1 MPTLIVTLPA
11 SLPSA
16 TTLCSTVLT
25 DNDST
30 TILRHGQT
38 PLSLFPEVN
47 GGEIVAVVP
56 AAQLSWHQLD
66 LPKGT
71 LDRGLFQDGNAARLR
86 SVLDGLLEERL
97 LDEPEQLHYA
107 IEPQTRPGA
116 PVWVAACNRAWLH
129 AWLQALEQAGRPIA
143 RIVPEL
149 APSTSETPSTL
160 LQAVGSA
167 DAPQL
172 LCAGPNG
179 VAVLPLSA
187 ASVVLL
193 GPLLNDS
200 TAADIVAE
208 PAVAALAEGLFSGRV
223 RIETEAQRALRSA
236 QSSSDLAQFDLLRTR
251 RARTQ
256 KSLSNWTHA
265 LWRAPQW
272 KPARWVVAA
281 LVAVNL
287 LGLQAWAWKEQASL
301 VAKKASIR
309 EVLTTTFPDV
319 RVVVDAP
326 LQMERALAGLQRQS
340 GAASSADLEEML
352 GRFQALA
359 PELPAPTAI
368 EFIAGE
374 LRLKIP
380 AALDDQLPG
389 VATRLKSSGYAVQL
403 RDDMLMI
410 KQDQRP

>member
-11 SLPSA
+11 SLPTA
-16 TTLCSTVLT
+16 TTPCSTVLA
-25 DNDST
+25 DNDG

-38 PLSLFPEVN
+38 PLSLFPGVN

-56 AAQLSWHQLD
+56 AAQLSWHHLD

-97 LDEPEQLHYA
+97 LEEPEQLHYA
-107 IEPQTRPGA
+107 IEPQARSGA

-129 AWLQALEQAGRPIA
+129 AWLQALELAGRPIA
-143 RIVPEL
+143 RIVPEI
-149 APSTSETPSTL
+149 APSTAESANPL
-160 LQAVGSA
+160 LQAVGTA

-172 LCAGPNG
+172 LCSSPHG
-179 VAVLPLSA
+179 VGVLPLSA
-187 ASVVLL
+187 ASVSLMS
-193 GPLLNDS
+193 PLLNGGIA
-200 TAADIVAE
+200 TEIVAE
-208 PAVAALAEGLFSGRV
+208 PAVAAVAESFFSGRV
-223 RIETEAQRALRSA
+223 QIETDAQRALRSA
-236 QSSSDLAQFDLLRTR
+236 QSGWDLAQFDLLRTR

-272 KPARWVVAA
+272 KPARWAAAA

-301 VAKKASIR
+301 VAKKAAIR

-326 LQMERALAGLQRQS
+326 LQMERALNNLQRQS
-340 GAASSADLEEML
+340 GSASSADLEEML

-359 PELPAPTAI
+359 LELPAPTAI

-380 AALDDQLPG
+380 AALDTQLPG
-389 VATRLKSSGYAVQL
+389 LAARMKSAGYTVQL
-403 RDDMLMI
+403 RDDTLMI
-410 KQDQRP
+410 KPEHRP

>member
-11 SLPSA
+11 SLPTA
-16 TTLCSTVLT
+16 TTPCSTVLT

-30 TILRHGQT
+30 ILRHGQT
-38 PLSLFPEVN
+38 PVSLFPEVS
-47 GGEIVAVVP
+47 GGEIVAVVS
-56 AAQLSWHQLD
+56 AAQLSWHHLD

-107 IEPQTRPGA
+107 IEPQARPGA

-208 PAVAALAEGLFSGRV
+208 PAVAAQAEGLFSGRV
-223 RIETEAQRALRSA
+223 RIETEAQRAIRSA
-236 QSSSDLAQFDLLRTR
+236 QSPWDLAQFDLLRTR

-256 KSLSNWTHA
+256 KSMSNWTHA

-272 KPARWVVAA
+272 KPARWAVAA

>member
-1 MPTLIVTLPA
+1 
-11 SLPSA
+11 
-16 TTLCSTVLT
+16 
-25 DNDST
+25 
-30 TILRHGQT
+30 
-38 PLSLFPEVN
+38 
-47 GGEIVAVVP
+47 
-56 AAQLSWHQLD
+56 
-66 LPKGT
+66 
-71 LDRGLFQDGNAARLR
+71 
-86 SVLDGLLEERL
+86 VLDGLLEERL

-107 IEPQTRPGA
+107 IEPQARPGI

-149 APSTSETPSTL
+149 APSTNESPSPL
-160 LQAVGSA
+160 LHAVGTA
-167 DAPQL
+167 DTPQL
-172 LCAGPNG
+172 LCSSPTG
-179 VAVLPLSA
+179 VAVLPLNA
-187 ASVVLL
+187 ASVVLV
-193 GPLLNDS
+193 GPLLNGS

-223 RIETEAQRALRSA
+223 RIETDAQRALRCA
-236 QSSSDLAQFDLLRTR
+236 QSPWDLAQFDLLRTR

-256 KSLSNWTHA
+256 KNLSKGTQA

-272 KPARWVVAA
+272 KAARWAAAA

-340 GAASSADLEEML
+340 GAASSADLEQML

-359 PELPAPTAI
+359 LELPAPTAI

-380 AALDDQLPG
+380 AALDTQLP
-389 VATRLKSSGYAVQL
+389 ALTARMKSAGYAVLL
-403 RDDMLMI
+403 RDDTLMI

>member
-11 SLPSA
+11 SLPTA
-16 TTLCSTVLT
+16 TTPCSTVLT

-30 TILRHGQT
+30 ILRHGQT
-38 PLSLFPEVN
+38 PVSLFPEVS
-47 GGEIVAVVP
+47 GGEIVAVVS
-56 AAQLSWHQLD
+56 AAQLSWHHLD

-107 IEPQTRPGA
+107 IEPQARPGA

-149 APSTSETPSTL
+149 APSTSEAPSTL

-172 LCAGPNG
+172 LCGSPNG

-208 PAVAALAEGLFSGRV
+208 PAVAAQAEGLFSGRV
-223 RIETEAQRALRSA
+223 RIETEAQRAIRSA
-236 QSSSDLAQFDLLRTR
+236 QSPWDLAQFDLLRTR

-256 KSLSNWTHA
+256 KSMSNWTHA

-272 KPARWVVAA
+272 KPARWAVAA